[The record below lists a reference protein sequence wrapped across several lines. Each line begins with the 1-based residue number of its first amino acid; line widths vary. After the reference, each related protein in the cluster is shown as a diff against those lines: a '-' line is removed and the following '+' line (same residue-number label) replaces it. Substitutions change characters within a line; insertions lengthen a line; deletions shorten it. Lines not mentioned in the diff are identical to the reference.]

1 MARLAGAGLVPALS
15 ETRMRGHGT
24 ALARTAVAD
33 GAEIVIAHGGDGTI
47 MEVAAGIVG
56 TPAVLGL
63 LPAGTGNR
71 LADNLGISWNPLRA
85 ADIIAQDKR
94 RAIDLGIMRGS
105 EGTRYFA
112 VTAGCGFDAELMHH
126 TPPAHKK
133 AIGVWAYTTTAITLA
148 SRAMKRA
155 RVRIE
160 TDDTVFEG
168 YAATVL
174 VANCGNIVPY
184 LPGFGPHIRPDDGM
198 LDVIVLDAATFAGAT
213 RVAWRLMVGKPG
225 RDGLVTYL
233 RTRRCTVTTDP
244 VLAAQADGDA
254 AGFCPFEAEVL
265 PGGLTVL
272 VP

>member
-1 MARLAGAGLVPALS
+1 MVTRARGNGS
-15 ETRMRGHGT
+15 E
-24 ALARTAVAD
+24 LARAAVAV
-33 GAEIVIAHGGDGTI
+33 GSVLVIAHGGDGTI

-56 TPAVLGL
+56 TGIPIGL

-71 LADNLGISWNPLRA
+71 LAANLGISWNPLRA
-85 ADIIAQDKR
+85 ADIIAGGRR
-94 RAIDLGIMRGS
+94 RAIDLGVLKNDA
-105 EGTRYFA
+105 GTRYFA

-133 AIGVWAYTTTAITLA
+133 AIGVWAYTTTAISLA
-148 SRAMKRA
+148 RTALKRA
-155 RVRIE
+155 KVRIE

-168 YAATVL
+168 HAATVL

-184 LPGFGPHIRPDDGM
+184 LPGFGPHIRPDDGV

-225 RDGLVTYL
+225 TDGLVTYL
-233 RTRRCTVTTDP
+233 RTRRVVVMTEP
-244 VLAAQADGDA
+244 ALAAQADGDA
-254 AGFCPFEAEVL
+254 AGFCPFEAEVM
-265 PGGLTVL
+265 PGGLTAL